1 MSSRFTAKLYQAGSL
16 LCLAGIAIPATTFAE
31 DASPADPSSAEARDT
46 GTQGIAEIVI
56 TANKREEESSKVGL
70 TIQAIGDIA
79 LEQQHVTT
87 LQDIAN
93 AVPALTFTETENSTP
108 VYTLRGVGFYE
119 TSLAAYPD
127 VSIYL
132 DQAPLPFP
140 AQTALTL
147 FDIQRV
153 EVLKGPQGTLFGN
166 NATGGAINYIANKP
180 TADFSAG
187 TQLTYGRFNTGQID
201 GFVSGPVSGALLGR
215 IAFSVT
221 EGEGWQHSQTR
232 ADRNGKPDKIAVRT
246 ILDWHATDALRFELN
261 VNGWHDGSEPQQ
273 PQDIQYKPTFP
284 SYSPLILQPPAP
296 NDARVADWPARYEPR
311 AHDGLVQAFLRADYD
326 LTQTVT
332 VTSIT
337 NYIHYSRDQTPN
349 ADGSYFIANDVSRNT
364 GWIESYS
371 QELRVAGGGTGPFRW
386 LGGLNYSGDHVWESN
401 TVSWPDGTPFTF
413 PLFAGSA
420 GNSNDSNQKMK
431 NYAAF
436 AHGEYDIFHQLTL
449 KAGVRGTEADRSD
462 DSCGIYYRGT
472 PEDPNGIIQNFVAAT
487 AAFLGQRPFSPVG
500 PNQCTLIGPPNGTPP
515 YATGQFVRDLNEHNV
530 SWSAGV
536 DWKPTD
542 TILTY
547 ANVARGFK
555 AGGFPTLPASY
566 YAALA
571 PVTQE
576 KVTDYEA
583 GIKAQFFGR
592 RLLVDGAAFY
602 YDYTDKQLK
611 SRIIDPIF
619 GVLTALV
626 NIPKSTIRGAELDV
640 HARPLAGLDVGVAGT
655 YLDAKIDRFTGVN
668 QIGQVA
674 NFAGSAVPY
683 TPKVAVSGNVNYEH
697 PLSDAWSGFL
707 GAQVTYRTKTTAAIG
722 SPSLYI
728 MPSYSVVDL
737 QAGVASQ
744 DGHWRAYLWGK
755 NVFNRFYVNNVVAQ
769 EDNVIRYTGLPL
781 TYGIAISYRFR

>member
-1 MSSRFTAKLYQAGSL
+1 MSPRFTAKLYQASSL
-16 LCLAGIAIPATTFAE
+16 LCLAGIAIPATAFAE
-31 DASPADPSSAEARDT
+31 DASPAAPSSAEATDT
-46 GTQGIAEIVI
+46 GTQGIAEIVV

-70 TIQAIGDIA
+70 TIQAIGDMA
-79 LEQQHVTT
+79 LQQQHVTS
-87 LQDIAN
+87 LQDVAN
-93 AVPALTFTETENSTP
+93 AVPGLTFTETENSTP

-127 VSIYL
+127 VSVYMYEASL
-132 DQAPLPFP
+132 PLP

-180 TADFSAG
+180 TADFNAG
-187 TQLTYGRFNTGQID
+187 TQLTYGRFNTGQVD
-201 GFVSGPVSGALLGR
+201 GFVSGPVSGGLLGR

-232 ADRNGKPDKIAVRT
+232 ADRSGKTDKIAVRT
-246 ILDWHATDALRFELN
+246 ILDWRATDALRCGWN

-284 SYSPLILQPPAP
+284 SYSPLILQPPPP

-337 NYIHYSRDQTPN
+337 NYIHYSRDETPN
-349 ADGSYFIANDVSRNT
+349 ADGSYFIANDVSQNT

-371 QELRVAGGGTGPFRW
+371 QELRVAGGGNGPFPW

-413 PLFAGSA
+413 HPFAGSS
-420 GNSNDSNQKMK
+420 GNYDDSNQKMK

-487 AAFLGQRPFSPVG
+487 AAFLGKRPFSPVG
-500 PNQCTLIGPPNGTPP
+500 PNQCAMIGTPP
-515 YATGQFVRDLNEHNV
+515 TYDIGRLDTHLNEHNV
-530 SWSAGV
+530 SWSGGM
-536 DWKPTD
+536 DWQATD
-542 TILTY
+542 TLLAY
-547 ANVARGFK
+547 ANISRGYK

-566 YAALA
+566 YLALA

-576 KVTDYEA
+576 KLTDYEA
-583 GIKAQFFGR
+583 GFKAQFLGR
-592 RLLVDGAAFY
+592 RLLVNGAAFY

-626 NIPKSTIRGAELDV
+626 NIPKSTVRGAELEI
-640 HARPLAGLDVGVAGT
+640 HARPLTGLDIGAAAT
-655 YLDAKIDRFTGVN
+655 FLDSKIDRFTGVN
-668 QIGQVA
+668 Q
-674 NFAGSAVPY
+674 AG
-683 TPKVAVSGNVNYEH
+683 
-697 PLSDAWSGFL
+697 
-707 GAQVTYRTKTTAAIG
+707 I
-722 SPSLYI
+722 
-728 MPSYSVVDL
+728 
-737 QAGVASQ
+737 
-744 DGHWRAYLWGK
+744 
-755 NVFNRFYVNNVVAQ
+755 
-769 EDNVIRYTGLPL
+769 
-781 TYGIAISYRFR
+781 